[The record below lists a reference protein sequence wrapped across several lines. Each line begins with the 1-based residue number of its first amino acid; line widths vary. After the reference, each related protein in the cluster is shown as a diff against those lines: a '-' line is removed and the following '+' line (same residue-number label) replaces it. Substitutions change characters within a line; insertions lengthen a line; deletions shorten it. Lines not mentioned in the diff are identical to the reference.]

1 VVRLQA
7 HISLARILVKFP
19 MAELAQ
25 LKAVPSNPWSHCL
38 SVKAFSDEN
47 FAMHPG
53 IGSPSCSTS
62 LSKLKL
68 SRALYVRATAT
79 TAFAADGHVSQR
91 N

>member
-1 VVRLQA
+1 
-7 HISLARILVKFP
+7 

-25 LKAVPSNPWSHCL
+25 LKAVPSNPWSHRL
-38 SVKAFSDEN
+38 SVEAFSDEN
-47 FAMHPG
+47 FAILHPG

-68 SRALYVRATAT
+68 SRALYVRAAAT